1 MDKQTDNPF
10 QSLHAYWRMPYI
22 KSKAK
27 FQREPEAKSK
37 SNPFTNLEDADE
49 QEYSIL
55 IKGVHCCILLNR
67 FPYNAGHLLVLPYR
81 VLSDLDQLNEGER
94 IEFMDLIIKG
104 KALLSKAL
112 KPDGFNV
119 GFNLGTAAGA
129 GIPEHL
135 HCHIVPRW
143 DGDHNFMPVI
153 ANTRVLP
160 ESMDVL
166 WKELKKHCV

>member
-1 MDKQTDNPF
+1 MDKQTHNPF

-22 KSKAK
+22 KTKK
-27 FQREPEAKSK
+27 QYGQEANENPY
-37 SNPFTNLEDADE
+37 SNPFINLKDADE
-49 QEYSIL
+49 KEKGIL
-55 IKGVHCCILLNR
+55 IKGQYSCVLLNR

-81 VLSDLDQLNEGER
+81 VLSDLSELNENER
-94 IEFMDLIIKG
+94 VEFINLIIEG
-104 KALLSKAL
+104 KALLSNAL
-112 KPDGFNV
+112 KPNGFNV
-119 GFNLGTAAGA
+119 GFNLGTASGA

-160 ESMDVL
+160 ESMDAL
-166 WKELKKHCV
+166 WDALKNHCQ

>member
-1 MDKQTDNPF
+1 MDTQTDNPF

-22 KSKAK
+22 KSKTQFDGK
-27 FQREPEAKSK
+27 SKGKSK
-37 SNPFTNLEDADE
+37 SNPFIDLKDADE

-55 IKGVHCCILLNR
+55 IKGLHCCVLLNR
-67 FPYNAGHLLVLPYR
+67 FPYNAGHLLVIPYR
-81 VLSDLDQLNEGER
+81 VLPDISQLHENER
-94 IEFMDLIIKG
+94 IEFMNLIIEG
-104 KALLSKAL
+104 KDLLTKAL

-135 HCHIVPRW
+135 HCHIIPRW
-143 DGDHNFMPVI
+143 NGDHNFMPVI

-166 WKELKKHCV
+166 WKELKNYCD